1 MELHG
6 GLGVKAPDPIWIGRD
21 GGRQA
26 AGEAQQHQV
35 KLASGR
41 EQIMLGKGQANVS
54 YLVY

>member
-1 MELHG
+1 MEG
-6 GLGVKAPDPIWIGRD
+6 WGVKAPDPIWIGRD

-54 YLVY
+54 DLVY